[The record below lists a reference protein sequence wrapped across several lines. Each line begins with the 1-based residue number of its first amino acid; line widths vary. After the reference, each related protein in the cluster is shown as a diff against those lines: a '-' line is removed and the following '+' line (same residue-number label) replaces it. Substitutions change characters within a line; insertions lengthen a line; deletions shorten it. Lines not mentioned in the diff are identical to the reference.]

1 MLMRRLKDLL
11 FPPRCAL
18 CDAVIAPRERPLCP
32 ACGRACPDV
41 SILGEVCR
49 TCGREKLCCTCKED
63 SFLSDGI
70 AAPFYYEGVARR
82 GVSFYKRVQDVDRT
96 AFFVK
101 EMANSICRS
110 LGDRIVDVI
119 TAVPMRP
126 AEKRERGFDQVEPL
140 AKGIAKEFH
149 IPYVPLLRKCLDT
162 PSQKLLTMEQR
173 RSNLLGAFDVT
184 NGESV
189 GNKRILL
196 LDDVVTTGS
205 TTNECA
211 KMLKIYGADRVYVA
225 AIALTRPQIEQDG
238 KVGQDDNE
246 GFWD

>member
-1 MLMRRLKDLL
+1 MLHTLKDLL

-18 CDAVIAPRERPLCP
+18 CDAVITPHEKPLCP
-32 ACGRACPDV
+32 ACGKACPEV

-49 TCGREKLCCTCKED
+49 VCGREKVHCTCKQD

-70 AAPFYYEGVARR
+70 AAPFYYEGVAQH
-82 GVSFYKRVQDVDRT
+82 GVSLYKHIQDVDRT
-96 AFFVK
+96 AFFVG
-101 EMANSICRS
+101 EMANSICRA
-110 LGDRIVDVI
+110 LGDRIVDVV
-119 TAVPMRP
+119 TAVPLRP
-126 AEKRERGFDQVEPL
+126 AAKRERGFDQVEPL

-149 IPYVPLLRKCLDT
+149 IPYVRLLRKCLDT

-184 NGESV
+184 NKELTEG
-189 GNKRILL
+189 KRILL
-196 LDDVVTTGS
+196 LDDVVTTGA

-211 KMLKIYGADRVYVA
+211 KMLKIYGAQRVYVA
-225 AIALTRPQIEQDG
+225 AIALTRPHEEQDG

>member
-82 GVSFYKRVQDVDRT
+82 GVSLYKRVQDVDRT

-126 AEKRERGFDQVEPL
+126 AER
-140 AKGIAKEFH
+140 
-149 IPYVPLLRKCLDT
+149 
-162 PSQKLLTMEQR
+162 
-173 RSNLLGAFDVT
+173 
-184 NGESV
+184 
-189 GNKRILL
+189 NKRILL

>member
-82 GVSFYKRVQDVDRT
+82 GVSLYKRVQDVDRT

-126 AEKRERGFDQVEPL
+126 AEGVSYPVCAAFAQMSRYAV
-140 AKGIAKEFH
+140 AK
-149 IPYVPLLRKCLDT
+149 
-162 PSQKLLTMEQR
+162 
-173 RSNLLGAFDVT
+173 
-184 NGESV
+184 
-189 GNKRILL
+189 
-196 LDDVVTTGS
+196 
-205 TTNECA
+205 
-211 KMLKIYGADRVYVA
+211 A
-225 AIALTRPQIEQDG
+225 AHDG
-238 KVGQDDNE
+238 TEAQQSARCI
-246 GFWD
+246 